1 MLPEED
7 ARDLPGDPPVTTP
20 PPPDDPPAPAAPPE
34 DPPATPI
41 AAPAAPAAPK
51 ATGAGRGVLYIA
63 FAKLYFMVAGAVI
76 EFRLPAVLART
87 VFGAYAV
94 VSSVV
99 SPINNVL
106 VTGSIQA
113 VSRFTAQRPE
123 TARAVEAA
131 GLRMHLFI
139 GLPVAV
145 LFIALSP
152 LWAWLLHDMSKIG
165 PLMLAGC
172 IVAGYAFY
180 AVMVGTAN
188 GRREFNKQAG
198 LDVTF
203 ATLRALGIL
212 GLATAGLGL
221 YGAVGGWVAAVGIIL
236 AVSTVV
242 VGLPGKIAAADR
254 VPVKPMLRFFAGV
267 AVYLILLNLI
277 MFVDQLLLK
286 RLATEW
292 YREHGQT
299 LADDLDRALPWA
311 RRAAGFALEPSAL
324 ADVQVAYYRAV
335 QNLAR
340 LSYQAILAATFVI
353 FPLVSRST
361 FEADQETTRRYVRV
375 TLRYSLMFAT
385 ALAVV
390 MAANPEPLLDIPYAS
405 DYAELG
411 APALTALALG
421 NVAFSIF
428 AIAGTILNGAGLTR
442 EAIIS
447 AAITLAVAA
456 VGNAIVI
463 PMCDPGAEV
472 LLAAA
477 STTAGAMVIGA
488 TVSGY
493 FLWRKLGAFLP
504 VASVV
509 RVALAIGVALA
520 VGRLIPFRT
529 PLMTLVEA
537 AIVGLAYLATLII
550 TRELGKADLSAIAAV
565 RAKRGQGGGEP

>member
-1 MLPEED
+1 M
-7 ARDLPGDPPVTTP
+7 
-20 PPPDDPPAPAAPPE
+20 
-34 DPPATPI
+34 I
-41 AAPAAPAAPK
+41 
-51 ATGAGRGVLYIA
+51 
-63 FAKLYFMVAGAVI
+63 AGAVI

-123 TARAVEAA
+123 TARAVQAS

-139 GLPVAV
+139 GLPVAI

-165 PLMLAGC
+165 PLMLAGF

-180 AVMVGTAN
+180 AVLVGTAN
-188 GRREFNKQAG
+188 GRREFSKQAG
-198 LDVTF
+198 LDITF

-236 AVSTVV
+236 AIATVV
-242 VGLPGKIAAADR
+242 IGLPGRIPTAER
-254 VPVKPMLRFFAGV
+254 VPVRPMLRFFAGV
-267 AVYLILLNLI
+267 ALYLILLNLI

-292 YREHGQT
+292 YRGHGQE
-299 LADDLDRALPWA
+299 LANDLDRLLPWA
-311 RRAAGFALEPSAL
+311 REASGFSLDPSAL

-361 FEADQETTRRYVRV
+361 FEADQETTRRYVRI
-375 TLRYSLMFAT
+375 TMRYSLMFAT

-405 DYAELG
+405 DYATLG
-411 APALTALALG
+411 APALTSLALG

-447 AAITLAVAA
+447 AAVTLAFAA

-463 PMCDPGAEV
+463 PMCDPGREV

-477 STTAGAMVIGA
+477 TTTAASMVIGA
-488 TVSGY
+488 CLSGW

-509 RVALAIGVALA
+509 RVGIAIAVAMV
-520 VGRLIPFRT
+520 VGRLIPFRS

-537 AIVGLAYLATLII
+537 AIVGLAYVATLII
-550 TRELGKADLSAIAAV
+550 TRELGRADLSAITAV
-565 RAKRGQGGGEP
+565 RARRGQGGEP

>member
-1 MLPEED
+1 MSPSE
-7 ARDLPGDPPVTTP
+7 PQP
-20 PPPDDPPAPAAPPE
+20 PPEPAAAPPAAPP
-34 DPPATPI
+34 
-41 AAPAAPAAPK
+41 AAP
-51 ATGAGRGVLYIA
+51 TGAGRGVLYIA

-76 EFRLPAVLART
+76 EFRLPAVLARS

-123 TARAVEAA
+123 AARAVEAA

-139 GLPVAV
+139 GLPVAI

-152 LWAWLLHDMSKIG
+152 LWAWLLHDMAKTG
-165 PLMLAGC
+165 PLMLAGA
-172 IVAGYAFY
+172 IVAGYSFY
-180 AVMVGTAN
+180 AVLVGTAN
-188 GRREFNKQAG
+188 GRREFGKQAG

-212 GLATAGLGL
+212 GLAAAGLGL
-221 YGAVGGWVAAVGIIL
+221 YGAIAGWVAAVAIIL
-236 AVSTVV
+236 TIATIVI
-242 VGLPGKIAAADR
+242 GLPGRIAPADV
-254 VPVKPMLRFFAGV
+254 VPVRPMLRFFAGV

-299 LADDLDRALPWA
+299 LATDLDRMLPWA
-311 RRAAGFALEPSAL
+311 RDATGFSLDPSAL

-361 FEADQETTRRYVRV
+361 FDADQDTTRRYVNI
-375 TLRYSLMFAT
+375 TLRYSLVFAT

-390 MAANPEPLLDIPYAS
+390 MAANPEPLLDIPYAA
-405 DYAELG
+405 DYARLG
-411 APALTALALG
+411 APALTTLALG

-428 AIAGTILNGAGLTR
+428 AIAGTILNGAGLSR
-442 EAIIS
+442 DAIIS
-447 AAITLAVAA
+447 AAVTLAVAA

-463 PMCDPGAEV
+463 PMCDPGSEV
-472 LLAAA
+472 LVAAA
-477 STTAGAMVIGA
+477 TTTGCAMVLGA
-488 TVSGY
+488 ALSGW
-493 FLWRKLGAFLP
+493 FLWLRLGAFLP
-504 VASVV
+504 VKSLA
-509 RVALAIGVALA
+509 RVAAAVVAAIA

-537 AIVGLAYLATLII
+537 AIVGLVYLTVLVV
-550 TRELGKADLSAIAAV
+550 TGELGKADLRAIAQV
-565 RAKRGQGGGEP
+565 RAKRGQGGDS